1 LNNISVIRELGNLPA
16 KSLAGKSR
24 ILAIR
29 KFMKRP
35 PKTTK
40 KLENKNLENCVLTKK
55 GFKHALPDNVK
66 SFFSLNR

>member
-1 LNNISVIRELGNLPA
+1 LNNIGVISELGNLPA

-35 PKTTK
+35 PKTT
-40 KLENKNLENCVLTKK
+40 L
-55 GFKHALPDNVK
+55 
-66 SFFSLNR
+66 

>member
-1 LNNISVIRELGNLPA
+1 LKNVGVELGNLPA

-35 PKTTK
+35 PKTILK
-40 KLENKNLENCVLTKK
+40 SSNKNLK
-55 GFKHALPDNVK
+55 
-66 SFFSLNR
+66 